1 MNVKEEV
8 FKAKVET
15 FLLMKLDDPDREYE
29 NESPYLWPIG
39 TLENIIVELGG
50 LTEEENEAMDN
61 DAIDY
66 AERLILI
73 LKKREEYKK
82 D

>member
-15 FLLMKLDDPDREYE
+15 FLLMKLDDPE

-50 LTEEENEAMDN
+50 LTEEENDAMDN
-61 DAIDY
+61 DAIEY

-73 LKKREEYKK
+73 LNKREEYKK